1 MSNRRFEMHNYRQIL
16 VRMRQGDSDRR
27 LAKSGLIGR
36 RKAAA
41 LRQLANEQGWLD
53 RTQPLPD
60 NEQLATVLQ
69 PSTVDQQRLLRSNS
83 SVEPYREQVTQWWE
97 SGIQATT
104 IHQTLVRQYSFPG
117 SYFAVLRFVNSL
129 KDTQLKATVRLDF
142 APGEAAQV
150 DFGKGPEI
158 IDVETGEVINSWFF
172 VMTLCWSRHQYAE
185 LVRDQRIA
193 TWLSCHRHAF
203 EWFNGVPQRV
213 IIDNPKCA
221 ITRACY
227 RDPEVQRS
235 YAELAEGY
243 GFKIDPGPPGEPQ
256 KKGRVE
262 AGVKFVKRSFIPLRE
277 FRSLSDAN
285 QQLDGWVLQVG
296 NRTHGTTHRQPLRQ
310 FTDVEQPQLITLP
323 PVAPELAVWAQHKV
337 HRDGHVQFEKSLY
350 SVPYPLVGQSLWLKV
365 TPTLVQLFN
374 HHQLVAT
381 HVRLHQP
388 GQRSTVDDHQP
399 PEALAY
405 KLQGPQWCRT
415 QAQAI
420 GPYCQALI
428 EHLFADRVMD
438 NLRAAQ
444 GVIRLV
450 KRYGPTRLE
459 AACERALSFNNARYR
474 TVKTILE
481 KGLDQL
487 PQREQVFDHLADSYT
502 GSGRFCRDTRS
513 LLNH

>member
-256 KKGRVE
+256 KKV
-262 AGVKFVKRSFIPLRE
+262 
-277 FRSLSDAN
+277 
-285 QQLDGWVLQVG
+285 
-296 NRTHGTTHRQPLRQ
+296 
-310 FTDVEQPQLITLP
+310 
-323 PVAPELAVWAQHKV
+323 
-337 HRDGHVQFEKSLY
+337 
-350 SVPYPLVGQSLWLKV
+350 
-365 TPTLVQLFN
+365 
-374 HHQLVAT
+374 
-381 HVRLHQP
+381 
-388 GQRSTVDDHQP
+388 
-399 PEALAY
+399 
-405 KLQGPQWCRT
+405 
-415 QAQAI
+415 
-420 GPYCQALI
+420 
-428 EHLFADRVMD
+428 
-438 NLRAAQ
+438 
-444 GVIRLV
+444 
-450 KRYGPTRLE
+450 
-459 AACERALSFNNARYR
+459 
-474 TVKTILE
+474 
-481 KGLDQL
+481 
-487 PQREQVFDHLADSYT
+487 
-502 GSGRFCRDTRS
+502 
-513 LLNH
+513 